1 MGPQQNPKDY
11 SNYLKMAKKLAL
23 WTFGLGTL
31 VFIVFHFFRG
41 DITKLIGIFY
51 LGVFGLFNIAVLIFL
66 FIMFL
71 VNAKS
76 KSKLIPILKSILVLL
91 INVPI
96 GLLYLQ
102 LLFKNIF

>member
-23 WTFGLGTL
+23 WTFGIGTL
-31 VFIVFHFFRG
+31 VFLVFYFFRG

-66 FIMFL
+66 VILTM
-71 VNAKS
+71 VSVKS
-76 KSKLIPILKSILVLL
+76 KSKLKPLLQSVLVLL
-91 INVPI
+91 INLPI
-96 GLLYLQ
+96 GLLYSQ